1 MIHYVAETGSTNA
14 DLLARLRAGEVLAEG
29 DWLVADR
36 QTGGKGRQGRQWF
49 DGTGNFMGSTA
60 VQLTGKRTDAAGLSL
75 AVGLAVYET
84 VLPLLADPSR
94 LKLKWPNDVLYGGAK
109 LSGILLE
116 RQGDTV
122 IAGIGVN
129 LAQDPKIAGVNT
141 VCLAQLGP
149 VPPRDSFAQALAE
162 RFKLAMA
169 QWRDDS
175 DDKLHAQWLA
185 AAHPKGTPLTIHTAD
200 AVPLSGT
207 FEGLAD
213 DGALKLRLA
222 NGEVRVI
229 HAGDVTQ
236 GRG

>member
-1 MIHYVAETGSTNA
+1 MIHFVAETGSTNA

-49 DGTGNFMGSTA
+49 DGAGNFMGSTA
-60 VQLTGKRTDAAGLSL
+60 VRLSGTRTEAAGLSL

-94 LKLKWPNDVLYGGAK
+94 LRLKWPNDVLYDGAK
-109 LSGILLE
+109 LAGILLE

-129 LAQDPKIAGVNT
+129 LAQAPEITGVNT
-141 VCLAQLGP
+141 VCMAQLGP
-149 VPPRDSFAQALAE
+149 VPPRDSFAQALARQFE
-162 RFKLAMA
+162 FAVA
-169 QWRDDS
+169 HWRDDS
-175 DDKLHAQWLA
+175 DDRLHAQWLA
-185 AAHPKGTPLTIHTAD
+185 AAHPKGTQLTIHTAEG
-200 AVPLSGT
+200 APLSGT
-207 FEGLAD
+207 FEGLAE

-222 NGEVRVI
+222 NGDVRVI